1 MRTYLDLFG
10 LDVEHLQCL
19 KQSTLDQIVNILD
32 SGNSN
37 YLKKSELVNYILEYC
52 RKHKAENND
61 NRVLI
66 VFDSDGY
73 VEAVECEKFKE
84 KEKVDEKV
92 IVQDSDENVVAQ
104 GSNEEGFASS
114 KDSNNCESATCVEE
128 KRNLDYSEQKV
139 AEPIEGFNNIDK
151 PNVRNNVSDCKNV
164 VKARQ
169 MLNEGLARMYKGIL
183 EINPKGYGF
192 LRGNFYGNDVDKDA
206 FVDNMI
212 IRYLGLREG
221 DYLEAVGKR
230 DDDGKSGSLLYI
242 LSVNGVPVDEVTRR
256 KMFEHLVPIHP
267 DERLRL
273 ENPYGRSDIAIRC
286 IDLIAPIGKGQRA
299 IIVSPPKA
307 GKTTLLKSIA
317 NSIIANNPE
326 VKVFVLLI
334 DERPEEV
341 TDMQR
346 SINAEVVYST
356 FDERPEHHIATA
368 ESVLKCAKRFVE
380 SGKDVCIVL
389 DSITRLARAY
399 NLTVEYSGRALSGGL
414 DPSALSAPKRFFGS
428 ARNVEGGGSL
438 TIIATA
444 LIDTGSRLDDVIF
457 EEFKGTGNMEVVL
470 DRRLSERRIFPAIDL
485 AKSSTRREDLL
496 LSEEEQEASNHI
508 RNMLDNNN
516 AEIVDNLINEIYKS
530 KNNDEFVKKFNEKM
544 KLMSK
549 RGYIIRNK

>member
-92 IVQDSDENVVAQ
+92 IVQDSDENVAAQ
-104 GSNEEGFASS
+104 GSNEEEIANS
-114 KDSNNCESATCVEE
+114 KDSDNCDSAACVEE
-128 KRNLDYSEQKV
+128 KRSLDYSEQKV
-139 AEPIEGFNNIDK
+139 AEPIEGFNNSDK

-169 MLNEGLARMYKGIL
+169 MLNEGLARMYKGVL